1 MRTRHYRPEDGE
13 AIVHLQQLAVQTD
26 GLPIE
31 TEAEIIAL
39 LAEPGFYRAANTF
52 VITDDDDELNTWSQ
66 AGTLDGII
74 GETVGYTVLRVIQD
88 EQGCHVRC
96 QGTVHPQYRHQHAGR
111 ALLRAALNRAHVL
124 SEEFEFEVGQGGLP
138 VYFEALLPIHDSAS
152 AQLAAKFEMILAS
165 EPTPQGLCLYRR
177 EL

>member
-1 MRTRHYRPEDGE
+1 MI
-13 AIVHLQQLAVQTD
+13 AHLQLLAVQID

-39 LAEPGFYRAANTF
+39 LAEPGLHMAANAF

-74 GETVGYTVLRVIQD
+74 GETVGYTLLRVMQD
-88 EQGCHVRC
+88 EQGYHLRC

-124 SEEFEFEVGQGGLP
+124 SEEFEGEAKQRGLPIYFEV
-138 VYFEALLPIHDSAS
+138 LLPIHDAAS
-152 AQLAAKFEMILAS
+152 ARLAS
-165 EPTPQGLCLYRR
+165 KFGMLPTDEAVQQGLCLYRY